1 MTKWKR
7 LRRRKERKRTEELRG
22 SKAEEKPEEQTFRL
36 KQERERVEFEKQ
48 LALTE
53 SEKTSGNIQYSQETE
68 KLDNTK
74 NSKPTT
80 ILAQIPRY
88 AYLLAIFALLSGV
101 FFPLITPGI
110 PFDHV
115 IQGVATLFL
124 GLAGGIL
131 LFKAT
136 TSDNRRGILIA
147 IGFALITICLVLVY
161 HIKETFTSLYF

>member
-7 LRRRKERKRTEELRG
+7 LRKLREKKRFGAEALRP
-22 SKAEEKPEEQTFRL
+22 KAEGEEVKQTKPE
-36 KQERERVEFEKQ
+36 KISK
-48 LALTE
+48 
-53 SEKTSGNIQYSQETE
+53 NIQQSQEIE

-74 NSKPTT
+74 TSKPIA

-88 AYLLAIFALLSGV
+88 AYLLVIFALLAGV

-110 PFDHV
+110 PYDYA
-115 IQGVATLFL
+115 IQGTATLFL

-136 TSDNRRGILIA
+136 TSDNRRGILVA
-147 IGFALITICLVLVY
+147 IGFALITICLVLIY
-161 HIKETFTSLYF
+161 HIQETFRSMFF

>member
-7 LRRRKERKRTEELRG
+7 LRKLREKKRFEAEVPRP
-22 SKAEEKPEEQTFRL
+22 KAEGEEVKQTEPEKIS
-36 KQERERVEFEKQ
+36 K
-48 LALTE
+48 
-53 SEKTSGNIQYSQETE
+53 NIQQSQET
-68 KLDNTK
+68 KKIGSAKTSNT
-74 NSKPTT
+74 ST

-88 AYLLAIFALLSGV
+88 VYLLAIFALLAGV
-101 FFPLITPGI
+101 FFPLITPGV

-115 IQGVATLFL
+115 IQGTATLFL

-147 IGFALITICLVLVY
+147 IGFALIAICLALIY
-161 HIKETFTSLYF
+161 HIQETFVSLYL

>member
-7 LRRRKERKRTEELRG
+7 LRKLREKKRFEAEVLRP
-22 SKAEEKPEEQTFRL
+22 KAEGEEVKQTEPEKISENIQQS
-36 KQERERVEFEKQ
+36 QEIEK
-48 LALTE
+48 LE
-53 SEKTSGNIQYSQETE
+53 STKTS
-68 KLDNTK
+68 NT
-74 NSKPTT
+74 TT

-110 PFDHV
+110 PFDYV

-147 IGFALITICLVLVY
+147 IGFALIAICLVSIY
-161 HIKETFTSLYF
+161 HIQESFRSLYF

>member
-7 LRRRKERKRTEELRG
+7 LRKLREKKRFETEALRH
-22 SKAEEKPEEQTFRL
+22 KAEGEEVKQTKPE
-36 KQERERVEFEKQ
+36 KI
-48 LALTE
+48 
-53 SEKTSGNIQYSQETE
+53 SENIQQSQEIE

-88 AYLLAIFALLSGV
+88 VYLLAIFALLSGV
-101 FFPLITPGI
+101 FFPLITPEV

-115 IQGVATLFL
+115 IQGTAILFL
-124 GLAGGIL
+124 GLVGGIL

-147 IGFALITICLVLVY
+147 IGFALIAI
-161 HIKETFTSLYF
+161 SLALIFQTGHMFNSLF

>member
-7 LRRRKERKRTEELRG
+7 LRKLREKKRLEGEVLRP
-22 SKAEEKPEEQTFRL
+22 KAEVEEVKQTEPENISR
-36 KQERERVEFEKQ
+36 
-48 LALTE
+48 
-53 SEKTSGNIQYSQETE
+53 NIQQSQKFK

-101 FFPLITPGI
+101 FFPLITPGV

-124 GLAGGIL
+124 GLVGAIL
-131 LFKAT
+131 LFKAV
-136 TSDNRRGILIA
+136 TSDTRQGIFIVV
-147 IGFALITICLVLVY
+147 GFALITIFLVLIY
-161 HIKETFTSLYF
+161 QLRELFMSHYY

>member
-7 LRRRKERKRTEELRG
+7 LKKLREKKRFDAEVLRP
-22 SKAEEKPEEQTFRL
+22 KAEVEEVKQTEPEKI
-36 KQERERVEFEKQ
+36 
-48 LALTE
+48 
-53 SEKTSGNIQYSQETE
+53 SENTRQSQKIK

-88 AYLLAIFALLSGV
+88 VYLLAIFALLSGV
-101 FFPLITPGI
+101 FFPLITPGVSY
-110 PFDHV
+110 DYV
-115 IQGVATLFL
+115 IQGVAILFL

-136 TSDNRRGILIA
+136 TSDNRREILIVIGFTLIA
-147 IGFALITICLVLVY
+147 ISLALIHYTQ
-161 HIKETFTSLYF
+161 EAARNTYFS

>member
-7 LRRRKERKRTEELRG
+7 LRKLREKKRFETEALRP
-22 SKAEEKPEEQTFRL
+22 KAEGEE
-36 KQERERVEFEKQ
+36 EKQ
-48 LALTE
+48 AEPEKISENIQQSQEIEKIE
-53 SEKTSGNIQYSQETE
+53 STKTS
-68 KLDNTK
+68 
-74 NSKPTT
+74 KPIT

-88 AYLLAIFALLSGV
+88 AYLLAIFALLTGV
-101 FFPLITPGI
+101 FSPLLIPGL

-115 IQGVATLFL
+115 IQGTTTLFL

-147 IGFALITICLVLVY
+147 IGFALIAICLVLIY
-161 HIKETFTSLYF
+161 HIQDAFRSLYF